1 MKLNVNLPEHPY
13 DVIIENGALA
23 NIGTW
28 VSSLWKKQKI
38 VLISDNHV
46 NGLYGQKVVDQLEK
60 VGFEVA
66 TFEFPEGEASKNLL
80 TAENAWNFCAEFGL
94 TRSDGIIAL
103 GGGVTGDLAGFV
115 ASTYMRGIHFLQ
127 IPTSLTA

>member
-38 VLISDNHV
+38 VLISDGYV
-46 NGLYGQKVVDQLEK
+46 NGLSAQKVVDQLEN
-60 VGFEVA
+60 VGFGVA
-66 TFEFPEGEASKNLL
+66 TFGFPEGEASKNLL
-80 TAENAWNFCAEFGL
+80 TAENAWNYCAVFGL
-94 TRSDGIIAL
+94 TPPDGIIAL
-103 GGGVTGDLAGFV
+103 GGG
-115 ASTYMRGIHFLQ
+115 
-127 IPTSLTA
+127 